1 MRKVLPSFQVSSNV
15 PSSNPLLWLL
25 HPSPIFQSPFHSY
38 CRHPI
43 APYLNLYKDLNATAQ
58 KGTLPPLPQ
67 NGLSFTLP
75 KSTVHHHTTFPFLPI
90 LPAFH
95 LPPFNHPSHSPEPEN
110 GKAYDGHE
118 RTCRLQRR
126 RRCATGSCSRSGN
139 GGHFCQ
145 VGCTSFSLTFP
156 EVTMWAWERLDSR
169 TSS

>member
-75 KSTVHHHTTFPFLPI
+75 KSTVHHHTTFPFLPLSI
-90 LPAFH
+90 SLHLIIHLIHPNPRMEKPTTDTNELVDYNEEEDVQLAVAPA
-95 LPPFNHPSHSPEPEN
+95 PETE
-110 GKAYDGHE
+110 D
-118 RTCRLQRR
+118 
-126 RRCATGSCSRSGN
+126 
-139 GGHFCQ
+139 
-145 VGCTSFSLTFP
+145 TS
-156 EVTMWAWERLDSR
+156 AK
-169 TSS
+169 